1 MCFLSGSSKRH
12 STFSKFSHKKERSIN
27 CSMRI
32 RIRKNIKILQC
43 INFDRLGRGK
53 ISNRLDLDDTM
64 LEISRIRIS
73 IIASRAVT
81 YHFHA
86 GAQRGRSK
94 RIPARSPDRNY
105 TGAGGYIRRRTDT
118 AAR

>member
-1 MCFLSGSSKRH
+1 MK
-12 STFSKFSHKKERSIN
+12 
-27 CSMRI
+27 I
-32 RIRKNIKILQC
+32 RIRKNVKILQ
-43 INFDRLGRGK
+43 IDQREEKKFLLSRRT
-53 ISNRLDLDDTM
+53 SNRLDLDDTM
-64 LEISRIRIS
+64 LEISRTRIS

-86 GAQRGRSK
+86 EARRGRSK